1 MKVNKN
7 AIIGGIAV
15 GTATY
20 FIAKRNWK
28 IALIGLVAGGVAGY
42 YVGEMMAKKSA
53 PAQVSTTDDLE
64 EEEQSSF
71 DESVEPRF
79 QWNPTINK
87 MMPIGS
93 VDETKAD
100 QEFDIRGDGLDL
112 DFN

>member
-1 MKVNKN
+1 MKVNQN
-7 AIIGGIAV
+7 AIIGGLVV

-20 FIAKRNWK
+20 FIAKKNWK
-28 IALIGLVAGGVAGY
+28 LALIGLVAGGVAGY

-53 PAQVSTTDDLE
+53 PAQMPMGDTMGE
-64 EEEQSSF
+64 EEKSSF

-79 QWNPTINK
+79 QFNPTINK
-87 MMPIGS
+87 MMPVGKI
-93 VDETKAD
+93 DETKAD